1 MKNDFYRMKRL
12 SVAWLVAGIV
22 VFGLFIGLIFSICE
36 LISLALLFCLIPLGY
51 ALLAVAWRLTVKN
64 ARTVSSVL
72 FLLLTLA
79 VLALSGGLLWLI
91 GLTLS
96 LHPIESVLP
105 LCTQVSLIVWYI
117 LFFILHKRYSHLIGL
132 KEETETFYNEK

>member
-12 SVAWLVAGIV
+12 TIAWLVAGIV
-22 VFGLFIGLIFSICE
+22 AFSVLMGLIFSVCGT
-36 LISLALLFCLIPLGY
+36 LPLFLLCSLIPIGM
-51 ALLAVAWRLTVKN
+51 AGFTVAWRLTVKN
-64 ARTVSSVL
+64 ARTVSSFL

-117 LFFILHKRYSHLIGL
+117 LFFILHKRYSHLIGM
-132 KEETETFYNEK
+132 KESPDDV

>member
-79 VLALSGGLLWLI
+79 VLALAGVLICYTAAIISLGGYTFML
-91 GLTLS
+91 
-96 LHPIESVLP
+96 LP
-105 LCTQVSLIVWYI
+105 LCMLVCLIGWYI
-117 LFFILHKRYSHLIGL
+117 LFFILRKRYSHLIGM
-132 KEETETFYNEK
+132 KESPDDV

>member
-12 SVAWLVAGIV
+12 SVAWLIAGIV
-22 VFGLFIGLIFSICE
+22 AFSVLMGLIFSVCGT
-36 LISLALLFCLIPLGY
+36 LPLFLLCSLIPIGM
-51 ALLAVAWRLTVKN
+51 AGFTVAWRLTVKN
-64 ARTVSSVL
+64 ARTVSSFL

-105 LCTQVSLIVWYI
+105 LCMLICLIGWYI
-117 LFFILHKRYSHLIGL
+117 LFFILRKRYSHLIGM
-132 KEETETFYNEK
+132 KESPDDV

>member
-12 SVAWLVAGIV
+12 SVAWLIAGIV
-22 VFGLFIGLIFSICE
+22 AFFMH
-36 LISLALLFCLIPLGY
+36 LIPILVLVGGIY
-51 ALLAVAWRLTVKN
+51 KFLFSLLPTGIAALTVAWRLTVKN

-91 GLTLS
+91 GLTLC

-117 LFFILHKRYSHLIGL
+117 LFFILRKRYSHLIGM
-132 KEETETFYNEK
+132 KESPDDV

>member
-1 MKNDFYRMKRL
+1 MKTEIQNMKRL
-12 SVAWLVAGIV
+12 TIVWIVAGIIA
-22 VFGLFIGLIFSICE
+22 FALFVGLIFSICE

-72 FLLLTLA
+72 FLFLTLA
-79 VLALSGGLLWLI
+79 GLALSGVLI
-91 GLTLS
+91 FLIMLTLS

-105 LCTQVSLIVWYI
+105 LCMLVCLIGWYI
-117 LFFILHKRYSHLIGL
+117 LFFILRKQYSHLIGRS
-132 KEETETFYNEK
+132 EHSEDV

>member
-22 VFGLFIGLIFSICE
+22 AFSVLMGLIFSVCGT
-36 LISLALLFCLIPLGY
+36 LPLFLLCSLIPIGMAGLT
-51 ALLAVAWRLTVKN
+51 VAWRLTVKN

>member
-22 VFGLFIGLIFSICE
+22 AFFMH
-36 LISLALLFCLIPLGY
+36 LIPILVLVGGIY
-51 ALLAVAWRLTVKN
+51 KFLFSLLPTGIPALTVACRLTVQN

-79 VLALSGGLLWLI
+79 VLALAGVLICYTAAIISLGGYTFML
-91 GLTLS
+91 
-96 LHPIESVLP
+96 LP
-105 LCTQVSLIVWYI
+105 LCMLVCLIGWYI
-117 LFFILHKRYSHLIGL
+117 LFFILRKRYSHLIGM
-132 KEETETFYNEK
+132 KESPDDV